1 MVGKYDGKLIG
12 YRTYDKDGKKKH
24 IYDVFCEGVE
34 KDNATGLYKDECKVV
49 SVVEDTEAIT
59 APKANMPVKFY
70 GEETRSKNGTFIR
83 YHGIQ
88 PAKG

>member
-1 MVGKYDGKLIG
+1 MVGLYEGKLIG

-34 KDNATGLYKDECKVV
+34 KDAATGLYKDECKVV
-49 SVVEDTEAIT
+49 SVVEDTEAIVV
-59 APKANMPVKFY
+59 PKANMPVKFY
-70 GEETRSKNGTFIR
+70 GEETRSKNGTFLR

-88 PAKG
+88 SAKA